1 MIRTIETGTSN
12 DILRTPSQSIS
23 QITRDVRKLARDM
36 KATIGPA
43 GGMGLAAPQV
53 GVNIRMILITPPP
66 EYPDTGFTQ
75 CHPEQ
80 HFIIINPV
88 ITEVS
93 DTQVMFEEGC
103 LSLPDFYAEVK
114 RPKSVTFTGLNDKG
128 QPIGGNAYGI
138 FARILQHE
146 IDHLDG
152 ILFEDHIPDKQK
164 KQKDPLSQYI

>member
-1 MIRTIETGTSN
+1 MIRNIETGIRNTT
-12 DILRTPSQSIS
+12 LRTPSQPIS
-23 QITRDVRKLARDM
+23 QVTRDTRKLARDM

-53 GVNIRMILITPPP
+53 GVNVRMILITPPK
-66 EYPDTGFTQ
+66 EYPETGFAH
-75 CHPEQ
+75 CSPEQ
-80 HFIIINPV
+80 HYIIINPV

-93 DTQVMFEEGC
+93 DTHVMFEEGC

-114 RPKSVTFTGLNDKG
+114 RPESVTFHGLDEKG
-128 QPIGGNAYGI
+128 NPIQGQASGI

-152 ILFEDHIPDKQK
+152 ILFEDYISDHQK
-164 KQKDPLSQYI
+164 KAQNPLKQYI